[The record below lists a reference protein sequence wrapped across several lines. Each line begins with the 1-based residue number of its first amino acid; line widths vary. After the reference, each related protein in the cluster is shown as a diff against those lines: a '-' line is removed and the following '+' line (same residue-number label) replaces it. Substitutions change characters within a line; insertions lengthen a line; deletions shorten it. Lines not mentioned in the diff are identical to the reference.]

1 MSDAAYFG
9 IEVGTLMDST
19 VLELGAGRYR
29 VNSASTEPDHLTS
42 SRVHRFV
49 GPT

>member
-29 VNSASTEPDHLTS
+29 VNSASIAATLA
-42 SRVHRFV
+42 RGLGRNA
-49 GPT
+49 G